1 MASVQEITA
10 LRAATGAGMMDCK
23 KALTEANGDVEQAK
37 IILRKQGLSEIKER
51 SAKQTLEGHVG
62 YYIHAGG
69 KIGVLVEANCE
80 TDFVARSP
88 AFQDF
93 VRSLAMHVAASNPRW
108 VNRAEVPQ
116 NVIDTETQIASNNT
130 EGKPPQVVQK
140 IVQGRLDKFYKETC
154 LLEQIYIK
162 DQNLT
167 IEDLLGELVSKTG
180 EKIVVRRF
188 ARFET
193 GV

>member
-23 KALTEANGDVEQAK
+23 RALTEANGDVEQAK

-62 YYIHAGG
+62 FYIHAGG

-93 VRSLAMHVAASNPRW
+93 VRNLAMHVAASNPIW

-116 NVIDTETQIASNNT
+116 SIIDTETQIAANNT
-130 EGKPPQVVQK
+130 AGKPPQVIQK

-154 LLEQIYIK
+154 LIEQIYIK

-167 IEDLLGELVSKTG
+167 IEDLLGELVAKTG
-180 EKIVVRRF
+180 EKIVIRRF
-188 ARFET
+188 ARFEA

>member
-23 KALTEANGDVEQAK
+23 RALTEANGDVEQAK

-62 YYIHAGG
+62 FYIHAGG

-93 VRSLAMHVAASNPRW
+93 VRNLAMHVAASNP
-108 VNRAEVPQ
+108 
-116 NVIDTETQIASNNT
+116 
-130 EGKPPQVVQK
+130 K
-140 IVQGRLDKFYKETC
+140 
-154 LLEQIYIK
+154 
-162 DQNLT
+162 
-167 IEDLLGELVSKTG
+167 
-180 EKIVVRRF
+180 
-188 ARFET
+188 
-193 GV
+193 